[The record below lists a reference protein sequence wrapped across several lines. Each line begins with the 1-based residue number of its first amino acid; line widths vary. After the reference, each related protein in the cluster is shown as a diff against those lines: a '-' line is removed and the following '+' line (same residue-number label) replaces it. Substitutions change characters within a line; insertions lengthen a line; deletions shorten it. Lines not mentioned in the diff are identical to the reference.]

1 MRWVRIYTGE
11 DGRSH
16 FEDLPL
22 PAGAPPGEVA
32 EQALLPVAGAV
43 LRRGTRSAGRWQ
55 TAPRRQYVITLAGQI
70 EIEVGDG
77 SKRLLGPGDVLLAED
92 TAGEGH
98 RVRVI
103 GSETRVALS
112 LPIAEP
118 R

>member
-1 MRWVRIYTGE
+1 MRLVRIYTGR

-16 FEDLPL
+16 FEDLAL
-22 PAGAPPGEVA
+22 PPAAPPGEVA

-43 LRRGTRSAGRWQ
+43 LRRGTRGTGCWQ

-77 SKRLLGPGDVLLAED
+77 STRLFGPGDVLLAED

-103 GSETRVALS
+103 GGETRIALS
-112 LPIAEP
+112 LPIAG
-118 R
+118 